1 MVTRSPFSACVIIS
15 ESDAGSRR
23 NDATAS
29 MISNVLPSAKRAA
42 STLPSRC
49 LAARSLLAGVR
60 RGSAIAFAQQ
70 LVDGARCLAF
80 ATLGARRLG
89 RRRPG
94 VDVEMQPALRM
105 LDKALQEQRAGDR
118 AGERA
123 RR

>member
-23 NDATAS
+23 TDATAS
-29 MISNVLPSAKRAA
+29 MISNLLPSAKRAA

-49 LAARSLLAGVR
+49 LAARSPLAGVR

-70 LVDGARCLAF
+70 LVDRARGLAF
-80 ATLGARRLG
+80 ATLRSRRLG

-94 VDVEMQPALRM
+94 KDVEVQPAFGM
-105 LDKALQEQRAGDR
+105 LDKALQEQPA
-118 AGERA
+118 
-123 RR
+123 